1 MSRIAFINNKLNS
14 HSGLVELIVL
24 NLGLDAKVID
34 VEQFTIFVLMALI
47 TTFATSPGTVALLSL
62 RLSPSLLYSITE
74 GSVLLPLLILH
85 SSTNFTLFVSLPP
98 FPRRLILPVVSWLY
112 PPEKRVKFGCRRLR
126 KRRHRKAAAD
136 RSTTV
141 EPPVLRRTRTAVHPS
156 AELAAKRAAT
166 TGWGKRGAGE
176 EEEEERGI
184 EEESPE
190 ITDGGGLGT
199 MRLMLVAQRMAD
211 VPGLALLTDLLH
223 PDRVSCVRF
232 VESETTPLSILM
244 SQGTLKMA
252 TSMDPTLQMMLTCGY
267 LAGLAVDVHLKVCKS
282 EDFAKELC
290 RRAVAQ
296 DSSVVLVPCRRE
308 HAPLGLG
315 DYHVRFVKGV
325 IQRCSKPLLLFWDYR
340 LGESLFSLPGGR
352 EHQKNV
358 LLVFQGGRN
367 DREALRL
374 AHRFV
379 QAQDVGL
386 HVLVTQRAGLLPPE
400 DQAELA
406 HFERCCASTAAE
418 KEREKEKGKR
428 EGWVVVSRYDAAD
441 ANGKGSG
448 SGNGHG
454 SQDADTAAG
463 GGGGGEGGGETGSV
477 DDEDNDVT
485 QRVLDVCKREAA
497 HLIVLGAS
505 SEAAVTAGMD
515 TPTAATAARATR
527 SYSVPHGVEINFRK
541 RLLSAKL
548 GQALVDSEIHASLL
562 VVLVPSLLPETRGLG
577 RGRII
582 KQQGSDLRT
591 LNLMD
596 DEDDE
601 DEDDDSDDEEGDL
614 EEGSAW
620 EEEER
625 EEDECGRRRKSEDR
639 LGRECRIGI
648 SRPCASPSL
657 EMVKEMQD
665 EVTETSSGF
674 GGMKK

>member
-1 MSRIAFINNKLNS
+1 
-14 HSGLVELIVL
+14 VELIVL

-47 TTFATSPGTVALLSL
+47 TTFATSPGTSTVLSP
-62 RLSPSLLYSITE
+62 RLSPSILYPISE
-74 GSVLLPLLILH
+74 GSVLLLPIILQPFIKLVLFLSLLPSPLRNI
-85 SSTNFTLFVSLPP
+85 FVPP
-98 FPRRLILPVVSWLY
+98 FLQVVTWLY
-112 PPEKRVKFGCRRLR
+112 PPEKRVKFGCRRLQ
-126 KRRHRKAAAD
+126 KRRHRKEAD
-136 RSTTV
+136 VSTTS

-166 TGWGKRGAGE
+166 AGWGKRGVAGE
-176 EEEEERGI
+176 EEEEER
-184 EEESPE
+184 EEESTVGADE
-190 ITDGGGLGT
+190 GCLGT
-199 MRLMLVAQRMAD
+199 MKMMLVAQRMAD

-232 VESETTPLSILM
+232 VESEATPLSILM

-267 LAGLAVDVHLKVCKS
+267 LAGLPVDVHLKVCKS

-290 RRAVAQ
+290 RRATAQ
-296 DSSVVLVPCRRE
+296 DSSMVLVPCRRE
-308 HAPLGLG
+308 HAPLG

-340 LGESLFSLPGGR
+340 LGESLFSLSGGR

-358 LLVFQGGRN
+358 LIVFQGGRN

-379 QAQDVGL
+379 QAQDVGV

-428 EGWVVVSRYDAAD
+428 GGWVVVSRYDAAD
-441 ANGKGSG
+441 GNGNANG
-448 SGNGHG
+448 SGNGQG
-454 SQDADTAAG
+454 PQDTDTAAG
-463 GGGGGEGGGETGSV
+463 GGGGGDRGGETGSV
-477 DDEDNDVT
+477 DDEDKDVT

-515 TPTAATAARATR
+515 TPTAATAAIATR

-562 VVLVPSLLPETRGLG
+562 VVLVPSLLPEARGLG

-582 KQQGSDLRT
+582 KQQGSDLRM
-591 LNLMD
+591 LNLID
-596 DEDDE
+596 DDDG
-601 DEDDDSDDEEGDL
+601 EDDDDDSVDEEGDL
-614 EEGSAW
+614 EEGGAW
-620 EEEER
+620 EGEEEEN
-625 EEDECGRRRKSEDR
+625 ECGRRRKTEGWLR
-639 LGRECRIGI
+639 WIFECRKG
-648 SRPCASPSL
+648 SSDTSASPSL
-657 EMVKEMQD
+657 EVEKEMQD

>member
-1 MSRIAFINNKLNS
+1 M
-14 HSGLVELIVL
+14 
-24 NLGLDAKVID
+24 
-34 VEQFTIFVLMALI
+34 
-47 TTFATSPGTVALLSL
+47 
-62 RLSPSLLYSITE
+62 
-74 GSVLLPLLILH
+74 
-85 SSTNFTLFVSLPP
+85 
-98 FPRRLILPVVSWLY
+98 
-112 PPEKRVKFGCRRLR
+112 R
-126 KRRHRKAAAD
+126 KRRYRKVAAD
-136 RSTTV
+136 SRTTL
-141 EPPVLRRTRTAVHPS
+141 EPPVLRRTRTAVHPL

-166 TGWGKRGAGE
+166 AGWGKRGVAGE

-184 EEESPE
+184 EEESTE
-190 ITDGGGLGT
+190 GADGGCLGT
-199 MRLMLVAQRMAD
+199 MKVMLVAQRMAD

-232 VESETTPLSILM
+232 VESEATPLSILM

-267 LAGLAVDVHLKVCKS
+267 LAGLPVDVHLKVCKS

-290 RRAVAQ
+290 RRAVVQ
-296 DSSVVLVPCRRE
+296 DSSMVLVPCRRE
-308 HAPLGLG
+308 HAPLG
-315 DYHVRFVKGV
+315 DYHVRFVKGI

-358 LLVFQGGRN
+358 LIVFQGGRN

-379 QAQDVGL
+379 QAQDVGV

-428 EGWVVVSRYDAAD
+428 RGWVVVSRYDVAD
-441 ANGKGSG
+441 
-448 SGNGHG
+448 GNGNANSSDNG
-454 SQDADTAAG
+454 QGPQNANTAAG
-463 GGGGGEGGGETGSV
+463 GGGGGDGGGETSSV

-485 QRVLDVCKREAA
+485 QRILDVCKREAA

-505 SEAAVTAGMD
+505 SEAAVAAGMD
-515 TPTAATAARATR
+515 TPTPAAARATR

-596 DEDDE
+596 DDDE
-601 DEDDDSDDEEGDL
+601 EDDDADWDDEEGDL
-614 EEGSAW
+614 EEGGAW
-620 EEEER
+620 EGEEEEN
-625 EEDECGRRRKSEDR
+625 ECGRRRKTEDW
-639 LGRECRIGI
+639 LDLKSECRKG
-648 SRPCASPSL
+648 SSGTYASPSF
-657 EMVKEMQD
+657 EVEKEMQD

-674 GGMKK
+674 GNMKK